1 MDEGSYNPISGLKA
15 LVAYSHFPS
24 DIIGKGACDAWVDGN
39 PVLVQLFSVILFCYS
54 KLMQA
59 DMQQYGLEEFN
70 NMKRMRVRIYD
81 AFHFSYFDLWY
92 NIFVQLLSKVSN
104 FQCIKSCVPSLPLSS
119 RGPVNF
125 FCISISN
132 ICFCISFLYFKQS
145 LRKCL
150 KDVHSHWTLIKWSL
164 NPWWNIY
171 ITILQV
177 ELEKLRLLCERII
190 KREKVK
196 VCVAPT

>member
-1 MDEGSYNPISGLKA
+1 MDLRSSTTWKEWGFVYMMHFTFPILICDTIFLFSYYLRFLTSSA
-15 LVAYSHFPS
+15 S
-24 DIIGKGACDAWVDGN
+24 N
-39 PVLVQLFSVILFCYS
+39 PVFPHFLFL
-54 KLMQA
+54 
-59 DMQQYGLEEFN
+59 LE
-70 NMKRMRVRIYD
+70 
-81 AFHFSYFDLWY
+81 A
-92 NIFVQLLSKVSN
+92 LL
-104 FQCIKSCVPSLPLSS
+104 I
-119 RGPVNF
+119 F